1 MRVMPEDLL
10 AHAVSESRALTAAA
24 LRDVLRT
31 ASVPVLAKLA
41 VDLVPQL
48 FRDDYHGE
56 AARTGEHW
64 ADAVAKPRTLALP
77 PFLVRVHL
85 GIFAAEHVDSLMAAM
100 MAVYASQ
107 AALVVIGP
115 LVADVRSSLGSM
127 VPWLVDTD
135 GLIHLMI
142 GANLGVSSRIYET
155 KYVNADYFR

>member
-1 MRVMPEDLL
+1 MPEDLL
-10 AHAVSESRALTAAA
+10 AQAVTESRALTAAA
-24 LRDVLRT
+24 LRDVLRA

-48 FRDDYHGE
+48 FRDDYDGE
-56 AARTGEHW
+56 EARRGDRW
-64 ADAVAKPRTLALP
+64 ADAIARPRGMAVP

-85 GIFAAEHVDSLMAAM
+85 GTFGAEDVHSLTAAM
-100 MAVYASQ
+100 MTVHASQ

-115 LVADVRSSLGSM
+115 LVAPDVRNALGM
-127 VPWLVDTD
+127 DVPWLLDTD

-142 GANLGVSSRIYET
+142 GANIGVGSRIYEA